1 MTETIVILA
10 GGISSRMKIS
20 EDTEL
25 ENEKV
30 EQANKSSKSLI
41 TFGDNKPF
49 IFFLLKKLF
58 YYVASLITEH

>member
-10 GGISSRMKIS
+10 GGMSSRMKTS
-20 EDTEL
+20 EHTEL

-41 TFGDNKPF
+41 KFANNKPL
-49 IFFLLKKLF
+49 IFNLLKN
-58 YYVASLITEH
+58 I

>member
-10 GGISSRMKIS
+10 GGMSSRMKTS
-20 EDTEL
+20 EHTEL

-41 TFGDNKPF
+41 TFGNNKPF
-49 IFFLLKKLF
+49 IFYLLKN
-58 YYVASLITEH
+58 I

>member
-10 GGISSRMKIS
+10 GGMSSRMKTS
-20 EDTEL
+20 EDAEL

-41 TFGDNKPF
+41 TFGNNKPF
-49 IFFLLKKLF
+49 IFYLLKNIF
-58 YYVASLITEH
+58 A